1 MRKVTYIIDDEKGFN
16 KILNGKKYDVKD
28 PLKLI
33 YTLTQEGSDIRYTLT
48 DFNENPVNI
57 NSLNGYQSMFLHEC
71 FNAFTKD
78 TKISEEYKDFIEIK
92 ENVIIKEYDVEVKEI
107 LSKVV
112 SIKTGNIDEALDKA
126 ESMYDNSEIEL
137 NYEDLRE
144 REFTNLYSKKLSD
157 PFNININ
164 FKDGIL
170 TIQQND
176 NKEKTYSCD
185 KVRNISNC
193 LNSYLNEFIE
203 EHNIDSKQGHQI
215 EIELGN
221 EEDLEME
228 K

>member
-33 YTLTQEGSDIRYTLT
+33 YTLTQEGSDIRFTLT
-48 DFNENPVNI
+48 DFNGNPINI
-57 NSLNGYQSMFLHEC
+57 NSLNGYQSMYTNEC
-71 FNAFTKD
+71 LDAFRKD
-78 TKISEEYKDFIEIK
+78 TEISEKYKDFIEIK
-92 ENVIIKEYDVEVKEI
+92 ENIIIKEYDVEVKEI

-112 SIKTGNIDEALDKA
+112 HIKTENIDEAINKA

-137 NYEDLRE
+137 NYEDLHE
-144 REFTNLYSKKLSD
+144 REFTNLYSEKLSN

-170 TIQQND
+170 TIQQSN
-176 NKEKTYSCD
+176 NKKIDYSCD
-185 KVRNISNC
+185 TVRNISSC
-193 LNSYLNEFIE
+193 LSSYLNEFIE

-221 EEDLEME
+221 EEDIEIE